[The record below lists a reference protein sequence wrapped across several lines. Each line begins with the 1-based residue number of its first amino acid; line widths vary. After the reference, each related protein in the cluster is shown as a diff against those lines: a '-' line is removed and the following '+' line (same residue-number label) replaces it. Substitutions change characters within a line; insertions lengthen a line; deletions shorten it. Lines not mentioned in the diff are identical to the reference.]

1 MKDLIHLAI
10 TMTEID
16 TGIELSLEE
25 REDMAKSML
34 LKLKSCGDIL

>member
-1 MKDLIHLAI
+1 MQDIIQLAI

-25 REDMAKSML
+25 REAMAQS
-34 LKLKSCGDIL
+34 ILAKIEDTNH